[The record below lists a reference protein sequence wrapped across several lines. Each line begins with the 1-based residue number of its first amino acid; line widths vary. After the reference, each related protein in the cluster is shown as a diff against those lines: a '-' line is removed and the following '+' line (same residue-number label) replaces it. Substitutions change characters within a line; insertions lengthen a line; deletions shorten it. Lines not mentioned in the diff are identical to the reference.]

1 LRRELEEDS
10 IRVVDVRPGARTR
23 RCPCRS
29 RCTRASPGRRAR
41 RNGPQCIRAPVP
53 RGEFSCAAG
62 DAHGSWADRH
72 DEGPFRE
79 GLQNSPIPDV
89 RRVFACS
96 FRLFRN
102 KCAPKTMR
110 RRR

>member
-72 DEGPFRE
+72 DEGLSAKAYRTALSRTFAAC
-79 GLQNSPIPDV
+79 SPV
-89 RRVFACS
+89 LFACS
-96 FRLFRN
+96 VTSAHLR
-102 KCAPKTMR
+102 P
-110 RRR
+110 